1 MSNFCEVCGLTECEE
16 CGVLACDVCGLTECD
31 CEHDKELAAKALA
44 DFEQYE
50 MAACEETTRFM
61 EEGNNW

>member
-1 MSNFCEVCGLTECEE
+1 MSNLCT
-16 CGVLACDVCGLTECD
+16 VCGLTECD

-50 MAACEETTRFM
+50 KDACEETTRFM
-61 EEGNNW
+61 EEGNDW